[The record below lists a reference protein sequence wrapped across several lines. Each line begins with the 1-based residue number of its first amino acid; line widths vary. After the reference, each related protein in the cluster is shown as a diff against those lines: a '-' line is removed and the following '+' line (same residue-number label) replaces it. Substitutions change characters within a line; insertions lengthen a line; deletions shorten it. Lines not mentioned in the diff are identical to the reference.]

1 MTPKRPTGPSLLI
14 AFSMMAAVGIVFQSY
29 FYFTESPR
37 FDSVK
42 LVVKAVFLMVCLCI
56 IYRRKAKAANSLKND
71 I

>member
-1 MTPKRPTGPSLLI
+1 MPPKRPTGPSLLI
-14 AFSMMAAVGIVFQSY
+14 AFTIMATVGIVFQSY

-42 LVVKAVFLMVCLCI
+42 LLVKAVFLLVCLCV
-56 IYRRKAKAANSLKND
+56 IYRRKATAANSLKND